1 MIDELY
7 NLLAMVEAK
16 YGEESDEYV
25 GLADEISCA
34 FDILR
39 NARIS
44 AEKLLALNKA

>member
-7 NLLAMVEAK
+7 ELLAMVEDK
-16 YGEESDEYV
+16 YGEDSDESV

-34 FDILR
+34 FEILR

-44 AEKLLALNKA
+44 AEKLLAP